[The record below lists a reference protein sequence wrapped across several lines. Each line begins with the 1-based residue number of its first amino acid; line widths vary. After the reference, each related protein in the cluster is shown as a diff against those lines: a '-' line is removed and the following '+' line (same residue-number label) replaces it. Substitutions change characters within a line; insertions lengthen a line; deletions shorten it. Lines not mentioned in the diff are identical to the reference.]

1 MKTRGARRRRF
12 ATVIALTVAALAAAA
27 PASAGKVASSEVKL
41 RIGEKLNQPPLFG
54 RVTSE
59 NPKCVAGRTIWIFVD
74 APGSGPLDKADNPTN
89 AQGKWKF
96 SSQLQGG
103 TAFHAKVKA
112 KKVGG
117 ITCESAVSG
126 VKSF

>member
-1 MKTRGARRRRF
+1 M
-12 ATVIALTVAALAAAA
+12 IALTVPALAAAA
-27 PASAGKVASSEVKL
+27 PANAGKVASSEVKL

-54 RVTSE
+54 RVTSR
-59 NPKCVAGRTIWIFVD
+59 NPKCIAGRTVWIFVD

-89 AQGKWKF
+89 AKGKWKF

-112 KKVGG
+112 RKVGG
-117 ITCESAVSG
+117 VTCGAAVSG
-126 VKSF
+126 VTSF